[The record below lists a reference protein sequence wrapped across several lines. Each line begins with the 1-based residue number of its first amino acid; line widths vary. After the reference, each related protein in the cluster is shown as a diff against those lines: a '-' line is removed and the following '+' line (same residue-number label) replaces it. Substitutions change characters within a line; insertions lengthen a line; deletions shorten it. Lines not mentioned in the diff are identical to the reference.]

1 MPKQVRDA
9 TRQAVMASDSFKT
22 FFAQEIIVTES
33 SEDRIAWTDVLKA
46 YKAWCKLTGRKA
58 YVVDPTN
65 VEEQAMLRS
74 FGVRLSRI
82 TSPVSIVK
90 ARPRTPEDTP
100 FRNVLEVKQVKR
112 GGQEEDEESGS
123 SEAPME
129 EED

>member
-1 MPKQVRDA
+1 
-9 TRQAVMASDSFKT
+9 MASDSFKT

-33 SEDRIAWTDVLKA
+33 SEDRIVWTDVLKA

-58 YVVDPTN
+58 YMVDPTN

-74 FGVRLSRI
+74 FGIRLSRN

-90 ARPRTPEDTP
+90 ARPRLPDDTP

-112 GGQEEDEESGS
+112 GGQEEEEESGS
-123 SEAPME
+123 SEAPMKE
-129 EED
+129 EE